1 MSDKASS
8 NERRVELTGDEIS
21 EKETNAIADV
31 LFDDAMAGFRN
42 AFRLGVS
49 VAEHMEDN
57 NAAFWG
63 GIFGNECRE
72 KHTKKLE
79 EQAHEALKQGRVD
92 AAKHLLKRD
101 VAYTMGTQGFDD
113 EDSQRLLKE
122 IFVLQVMEK
131 QRSTQPTT
139 SIRKPYEMAK

>member
-1 MSDKASS
+1 MTDKASIQ
-8 NERRVELTGDEIS
+8 RKTELTGDEIRD
-21 EKETNAIADV
+21 KEANAIADV

-42 AFRLGVS
+42 AFRLGLS

-122 IFVLQVMEK
+122 ISVLQKIEK
-131 QRSTQPTT
+131 QRASSSEVQIRNPYGTT
-139 SIRKPYEMAK
+139 N